1 MKNKL
6 VVFLAIAV
14 SVALSSCATVKV
26 SRVEAESVVDL
37 SGYWNDTDMRLV
49 CKDLI
54 DKCLSSPRVASFEAK
69 NNRLPVIMVGRFKND
84 STEHIDTSI
93 ITEKMSDAII
103 NSGMADFVADKSSR
117 EELREERRD
126 QNRAGYTSEETIKDL
141 GGETGADFIL
151 QGSVKTIVDKVD
163 NKTVRT
169 YYVSVQ
175 LINLKTNILMFKG
188 FNDSIKKIIKT
199 KTPRL

>member
-1 MKNKL
+1 MKNII
-6 VVFLAIAV
+6 VIFSIAV
-14 SVALSSCATVKV
+14 LTILSSCATVKV
-26 SRVEAESVVDL
+26 SRVDSESIVDL
-37 SGYWNDTDMRLV
+37 SGYWNDNDVRLV

-54 DKCLSSPRVASFEAK
+54 DKCLSSPRIASFETK

-103 NSGMADFVADKSSR
+103 NSGLADFVADKVSR
-117 EELREERRD
+117 EELREERKD
-126 QNRAGYTSEETIKDL
+126 QNKSGYTSEDTIKNL
-141 GGETGADFIL
+141 SGETGADFIL

-175 LINLKTNILMFKG
+175 LINLETNIVTFKG

-199 KTPRL
+199 RTPKL

>member
-6 VVFLAIAV
+6 IIFAIV
-14 SVALSSCATVKV
+14 ILIVLSSCATVKV
-26 SRVEAESVVDL
+26 ARVSSDTTVDL
-37 SGYWNDTDMRLV
+37 SGYWNDTDVRLV

-54 DKCLSSPRVASFEAK
+54 NKCLSSPRVASFEAK
-69 NNRLPVIMVGRFKND
+69 NKRLPVIMVGKFKND

-103 NSGMADFVADKSSR
+103 NSGLADFVADRSER
-117 EELREERRD
+117 EELRQERKD
-126 QNRAGYTSEETIKDL
+126 QNRGGYTSEETMKNMSN
-141 GGETGADFIL
+141 ETGADFML
-151 QGSVKTIVDKVD
+151 KGSVKTIVDKAG

-169 YYVSVQ
+169 YFVYVQ
-175 LINLKTNILMFKG
+175 LINLETNVVMFKAS
-188 FNDSIKKIIKT
+188 NEDIKKIIKT

>member
-6 VVFLAIAV
+6 IIFAIV
-14 SVALSSCATVKV
+14 ISIVLSSCTTVKV
-26 SRVEAESVVDL
+26 ARVSSDTTVDL
-37 SGYWNDTDMRLV
+37 SGYWNDTDVRLV

-54 DKCLSSPRVASFEAK
+54 NKCLSSPRVASFEAK
-69 NNRLPVIMVGRFKND
+69 NKRLPVIMVGKFKND

-103 NSGMADFVADKSSR
+103 NSGLADFVADRSER
-117 EELREERRD
+117 EELRQERKD
-126 QNRAGYTSEETIKDL
+126 QNRGGYTSEETMKNMSN
-141 GGETGADFIL
+141 ETGADFML
-151 QGSVKTIVDKVD
+151 KGSVKTIVDKAG

-169 YYVSVQ
+169 YFVYVQ
-175 LINLKTNILMFKG
+175 LINLETNVVMFKAS
-188 FNDSIKKIIKT
+188 NEDIKKIIKT

>member
-1 MKNKL
+1 MKNII
-6 VVFLAIAV
+6 VIFSIAV
-14 SVALSSCATVKV
+14 LTILSSCATVKV
-26 SRVEAESVVDL
+26 SRGDSESIVDL
-37 SGYWNDTDMRLV
+37 SGYWNDNDVRLV

-54 DKCLSSPRVASFEAK
+54 DKCLSSPRIASFETK

-103 NSGMADFVADKSSR
+103 NSGLADFVADKVSR
-117 EELREERRD
+117 EELREERKD
-126 QNRAGYTSEETIKDL
+126 QNKSGYTSEDTIKNL
-141 GGETGADFIL
+141 SGETGADFIL

-175 LINLKTNILMFKG
+175 LINLETNIVTFKG

-199 KTPRL
+199 RTPKL